1 MVVSASAIYRVYHT
15 ILLFCRNPDESSEAE
30 EVLGLV
36 ESDVEDQYCSEE
48 GDDLK
53 NVCGNIKEESMQ
65 KKKSNKKRVVLL
77 NDSDNDFQDDVEN
90 EVEEQKNKEDID
102 QSKDWCK
109 TFAVNN
115 LPSFSFSFGIEW
127 NSSFEV

>member
-1 MVVSASAIYRVYHT
+1 M
-15 ILLFCRNPDESSEAE
+15 LLFCRNPDESSEAE

-48 GDDLK
+48 GEDLI
-53 NVCGNIKEESMQ
+53 NVTDNVEEKVMRE
-65 KKKSNKKRVVLL
+65 KKTRKKRVVLL

-90 EVEEQKNKEDID
+90 EAEEQKNKDVD

-109 TFAVNN
+109 TFSINN
-115 LPSFSFSFGIEW
+115 LPGFSFSFGIEW
-127 NSSFEV
+127 SSSLEV